1 MGLFRSRTRM
11 MDAEHLLEEVENGK
25 SAPVDP
31 AAPVEAAAD
40 DASEGAPSA
49 DFRLTVEDVFV
60 IRGRGTVVT
69 GRVETGS
76 VSVGS
81 VVALS
86 RNAGIVRRVKVTG
99 VEMFRKTL
107 DTAVAGQNV
116 GLLLDQVSR
125 EDVEAGDVLTA

>member
-31 AAPVEAAAD
+31 AAPAVAAAS

-69 GRVETGS
+69 GHVEAGS

-86 RNAGIVRRVKVTG
+86 RNAGLVGRVKVTG

-125 EDVEAGDVLTA
+125 EDVAAGDVLTA